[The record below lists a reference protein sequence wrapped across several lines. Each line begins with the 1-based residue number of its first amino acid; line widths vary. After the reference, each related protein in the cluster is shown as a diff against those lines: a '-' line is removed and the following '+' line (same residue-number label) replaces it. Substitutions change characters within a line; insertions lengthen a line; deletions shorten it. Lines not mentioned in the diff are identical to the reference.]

1 MPTVFKMPNRK
12 FWFAQITRA
21 DGTRA
26 PRKSTKTTSKREA
39 TKLAADWE
47 AEERKKAAEG
57 ITETRQTHRHFARIV
72 ENAGRLAE
80 DGKLTLDR
88 AEGMICEL
96 RRLAN
101 PAFADT
107 GVADFWSAL
116 NKRRAQ
122 TISKSTA
129 DNQANALT
137 KWLAAMPKAMG
148 RSLAALTPAD
158 IHAGLTAMTTGDKAI
173 AASTAKNYVK
183 ALISALDAAVD
194 EKLLATNPARSD
206 AVKQARKRPMG
217 RRAEKVGPF
226 TAAEVK
232 KLASTAS
239 GEWEGMVLF
248 GFYTGL
254 RMGDIAALGQANIDG
269 DTLVVRSA
277 KTGTETKT
285 PLHPQLVEWT
295 KGTGDKL
302 FPKISAMD
310 PSKVSRQFSELMAKA
325 GIPRAAVLPGGEVVK
340 RSFHSLRHSFAS
352 TLANANVSPELRMK
366 LTGHATSTVHSG
378 YTHHDQDVL
387 TAAIALLP
395 TI

>member
-1 MPTVFKMPNRK
+1 MPTIFKMPGRK
-12 FWFAQITRA
+12 FYFAQITRA

-26 PRKSTKTTSKREA
+26 PRKSTKTTSRREA

-88 AEGMICEL
+88 AEEMIFEL

-107 GVADFWSAL
+107 SVADFWSAL

-137 KWLAAMPKAMG
+137 KWLAAMPKAMS
-148 RSLAALTPAD
+148 RPLTALTASE
-158 IHAGLTAMTTGDKAI
+158 IHAGLTAMATGERAI
-173 AASTAKNYVK
+173 AASTAANYTK
-183 ALISALDAAVD
+183 ALISAMDAAVD
-194 EKLLATNPARSD
+194 EKLLATNPARSN
-206 AVKQARKRPMG
+206 AVKEARKRPMG
-217 RRAEKVGPF
+217 RRVAKVGPF
-226 TAAEVK
+226 SVEEIRQLVAA
-232 KLASTAS
+232 AD
-239 GEWEGMVLF
+239 GEWQGMVLF
-248 GFYTGL
+248 AAHTGL
-254 RMGDIAALGQANIDG
+254 RMGDVANLGQANIDG
-269 DTLVVRSA
+269 STLIVRSEKTDTLTR
-277 KTGTETKT
+277 T
-285 PLHPQLVEWT
+285 PLHPQLVAWAKDRGEEFFPTIRRKPAPANSTAFVAIMT
-295 KGTGDKL
+295 KAG
-302 FPKISAMD
+302 
-310 PSKVSRQFSELMAKA
+310 VSRD
-325 GIPRAAVLPGGEVVK
+325 IVLPGGEMAK

-352 TLANANVSPELRMK
+352 ILANADVSAEVRMR
-366 LTGHATSTVHSG
+366 LTGHATSVVHAG
-378 YTHHDQDVL
+378 YTHHAAATL
-387 TAAIALLP
+387 AAAIDKLP